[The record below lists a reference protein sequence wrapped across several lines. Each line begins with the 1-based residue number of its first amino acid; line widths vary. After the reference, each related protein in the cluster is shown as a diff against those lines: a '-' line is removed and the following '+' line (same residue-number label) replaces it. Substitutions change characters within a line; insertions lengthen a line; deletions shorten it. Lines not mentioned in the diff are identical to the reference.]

1 MKEALKFFCDET
13 TGNLSF
19 TNLQSI
25 LSGMGYGELDKKDA
39 EILKECLDL
48 DKDGKISEKDL

>member
-19 TNLQSI
+19 TNL
-25 LSGMGYGELDKKDA
+25 
-39 EILKECLDL
+39 
-48 DKDGKISEKDL
+48 